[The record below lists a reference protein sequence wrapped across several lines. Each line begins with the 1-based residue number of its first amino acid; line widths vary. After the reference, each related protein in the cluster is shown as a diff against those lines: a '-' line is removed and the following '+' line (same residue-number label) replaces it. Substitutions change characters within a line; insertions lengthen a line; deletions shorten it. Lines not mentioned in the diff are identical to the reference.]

1 MGFFLAYFIKN
12 KDPYNET
19 PPKLFWQVAD
29 GSAKLSRGG
38 RVNVTLSREVGGT
51 EDPKHPAGAE

>member
-1 MGFFLAYFIKN
+1 MK
-12 KDPYNET
+12 P

-38 RVNVTLSREVGGT
+38 RVNVTLSHEVGGT